1 SAWSRATLNSPIR
14 RQSMWTEVSS
24 GSSIPQAELSSSPVT
39 ARSSGTRRPRRRAAF
54 MAPAAITS
62 FPPKMAV
69 GRSCRDSSSRQA
81 SAALS

>member
-1 SAWSRATLNSPIR
+1 
-14 RQSMWTEVSS
+14 M
-24 GSSIPQAELSSSPVT
+24 SSSPVT

-81 SAALS
+81 SAALSTVGSHSLMCRVSAGR